1 MSKITGSFLT
11 LVFVI
16 VFSSI
21 VYIWQADAEKK
32 TMEGQIA
39 SHLEQ
44 INDLE
49 TQLKEQST
57 ASNQITAGEVAGI
70 NTVTGQLSGT
80 ITLSKENNAEAV
92 VVCSIEIRTK
102 QETCTDII
110 LEENINT
117 YDFELDIPQGKYEV
131 YAMVPP
137 LETKV
142 YYSDISTC
150 DENGDC
156 TSNSLSKRLIE
167 VNQDETQ
174 SNINIYL

>member
-21 VYIWQADAEKK
+21 VYIWQADAEKR
-32 TMEGQIA
+32 TMEKQIV
-39 SHLEQ
+39 SHLQQ

-49 TQLKEQST
+49 TQLKEQT
-57 ASNQITAGEVAGI
+57 TPSNQISAGEVAG
-70 NTVTGQLSGT
+70 TTTATGQLSGT
-80 ITLSKENNAEAV
+80 VTLSKKIDTEAI
-92 VVCSIEIRTK
+92 VVCSVETRTK

-110 LEENINT
+110 IEKNT
-117 YDFELDIPQGKYEV
+117 NTHSFEFDIPQGRYEV
-131 YAMVPP
+131 YAMLPP

-156 TSNSLSKRLIE
+156 TSNSLSKRLIQ
-167 VNQDETQ
+167 VNQDEAQ
-174 SNINIYL
+174 SNIDIYL